1 VEEEARNQQLNPEER
16 LALRQEKSRP
26 VWEELFA
33 WMRIELEETLPK
45 SPIGGAIAYALKRRK
60 NLEHFL
66 LDGRLEIDN
75 NLVENAIR
83 PIAVGRKN
91 YLFAGSHEAAQRIAI
106 VYTFVNAC
114 KQNRIA
120 PYAWLLDVLP
130 RIYRHPINRI
140 EELLPQNWTPPDKPE
155 NQAD

>member
-33 WMRIELEETLPK
+33 WMRIELEKTLPK

-91 YLFAGSHEAAQRIAI
+91 YLFAGSHEAAQRTAMI
-106 VYTFVNAC
+106 YTLVNAC
-114 KQNRIA
+114 KQHHID
-120 PYAWLLDVLP
+120 PYVWLQDVLS
-130 RIYRHPINRI
+130 RIHRQPVNRI
-140 EELLPQNWTPPDKPE
+140 EELLPQNWAPPAKPE
-155 NQAD
+155 KQAD